1 MSKNCS
7 VKRDI
12 SVTRDISSSRE
23 REMLTQGFDD
33 SSKDSLGS
41 EGRSRYDRFK
51 FRNERPATDR
61 YKSNEDQKS
70 RSRSNSKSSCERP
83 SSDRKKS
90 RKHQRST
97 SHSISTSSSTS
108 TRKNRRKRRKW
119 VIYYEFGII
128 LITNNYKLIKILSV
142 LFYLIKFQH

>member
-1 MSKNCS
+1 MSRNCS

-70 RSRSNSKSSCERP
+70 RSSCERP
-83 SSDRKKS
+83 SPDRKKS
-90 RKHQRST
+90 RKHQRSA
-97 SHSISTSSSTS
+97 SHSISTSRSTS
-108 TRKNRRKRRKW
+108 TLKNRRKRRKW

-142 LFYLIKFQH
+142 LFLPHQISTLMMFFS